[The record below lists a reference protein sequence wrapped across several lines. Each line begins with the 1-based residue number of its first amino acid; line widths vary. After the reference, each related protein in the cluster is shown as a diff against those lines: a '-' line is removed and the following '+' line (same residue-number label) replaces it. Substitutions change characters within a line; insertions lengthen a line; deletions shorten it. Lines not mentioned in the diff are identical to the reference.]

1 MSDSHWFDL
10 PPDPPPSRRGVPR
23 LVLALAV
30 VVMSVGG
37 GIIGGLLTG
46 DSGTIVGGGG
56 PMVTAAPADPNKVGD
71 TNVARAAAVIA
82 PSVVTIDAVTSG
94 GGSTG
99 TGIIISSTGE
109 IVTNHHVIEGAKT
122 VRVLLNGATEAAEA
136 EVLAS
141 DPSNDLALVQLKNP
155 GPGLVAATLADPAG
169 ISVGDPAVAVG
180 YALDLDG
187 GPSITAGIVSA
198 LNRSIEID
206 AGALDRLIQTDA
218 AISSGNSGGPLINL
232 RGEVIGVNTAVARS
246 GFDTAANNIGFAIGV
261 GEVKRVIEQLRA
273 EAGGEPRR
281 QGYLGISLS
290 DRNDGGTGAVVA
302 EVESG
307 SPADKA
313 GLRTG
318 DIILQIGDQT
328 ITGQNALIAIIRDF
342 SPGEEIEISIERDGE
357 RQELKA
363 VLIARPGS

>member
-1 MSDSHWFDL
+1 MSDAHWINL
-10 PPDPPPSRRGVPR
+10 PPNPPAERSGVPR

-30 VVMSVGG
+30 VAMSVGG
-37 GIIGGLLTG
+37 GVIGGLIAGGTG
-46 DSGTIVGGGG
+46 TTTRDSGPV
-56 PMVTAAPADPNKVGD
+56 VTAAPVDPDKVGD

-82 PSVVTIDAVTSG
+82 PSVVTIDAVTDG

-99 TGIIISSTGE
+99 TGIIISSAGE
-109 IVTNHHVIEGAKT
+109 IVTNHHVIEGAET

-155 GPGLVAATLADPAG
+155 GPGLVAATFADPAG
-169 ISVGDPAVAVG
+169 IAVGDPAVAVG

-246 GFDTAANNIGFAIGV
+246 GFDTAANNIGFAIGID
-261 GEVKRVIEQLRA
+261 EVKRVVDQLRT

-281 QGYLGISLS
+281 QGYLGIALS

-307 SPADKA
+307 SPADEA

-318 DIILQIGDQT
+318 DIILQIDDQT
-328 ITGQNALIAIIRDF
+328 ITGQNSLIAIIRDS
-342 SPGEEIEISIERDGE
+342 SPGEQVEISVERDGE
-357 RQELKA
+357 RLTLKA
-363 VLIARPGS
+363 TLVARPGG

>member
-1 MSDSHWFDL
+1 MSDAHWINL
-10 PPDPPPSRRGVPR
+10 PPNPPARRGGVPR

-30 VVMSVGG
+30 VAMSVGG
-37 GIIGGLLTG
+37 GVIGGLIAGGTG
-46 DSGTIVGGGG
+46 TTVRDAG
-56 PMVTAAPADPNKVGD
+56 PVVTAAPVDPDKVGD

-82 PSVVTIDAVTSG
+82 PSVVTIDAVTDG

-109 IVTNHHVIEGAKT
+109 IVTNHHVIEGAET

-141 DPSNDLALVQLKNP
+141 DPSNDLALVRLKNP
-155 GPGLVAATLADPAG
+155 GPDLVAATFADPAG
-169 ISVGDPAVAVG
+169 IAVGDPAVAVG

-246 GFDTAANNIGFAIGV
+246 GFDTAANNIGFAIGID
-261 GEVKRVIEQLRA
+261 EVKRVIEQLRT

-281 QGYLGISLS
+281 QGYLGIALS

-307 SPADKA
+307 SPADEA

-318 DIILQIGDQT
+318 DVILQIDDQT
-328 ITGQNALIAIIRDF
+328 ITGQNALIAIIRDS
-342 SPGEEIEISIERDGE
+342 SPGEQVEIAIERDGE
-357 RQELKA
+357 RLMLKA
-363 VLIARPGS
+363 TLVARPGG